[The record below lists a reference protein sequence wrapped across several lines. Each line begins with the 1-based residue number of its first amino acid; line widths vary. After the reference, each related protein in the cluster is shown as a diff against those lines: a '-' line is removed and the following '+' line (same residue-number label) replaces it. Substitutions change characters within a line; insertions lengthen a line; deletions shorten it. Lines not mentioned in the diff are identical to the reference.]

1 MKKRKVEKDQNYSGI
16 IEKTTNDYEKL
27 SETQMEEV
35 IGYEAVSE

>member
-35 IGYEAVSE
+35 IGYESVS